1 MKHPMSETSA
11 PQPRPVPVSLREFA
25 AGDESDLNVVAPWV
39 GPAVDEETGKLKE
52 PLRKRHLIATSVGW
66 PKPGHE
72 PAAIAL
78 NEAILAELYVRPGL
92 LAVTLAI
99 SEKNF
104 NSTRSLSIWED
115 EEALKGFLKSG
126 PHIAAARQV
135 RELMY
140 DWEGAN
146 WESEE
151 TLELPTFDDAKAKL
165 DEVRAPGPSAFES
178 YDGHRPA

>member
-1 MKHPMSETSA
+1 MSENS
-11 PQPRPVPVSLREFA
+11 VPESRTVPASLREFA

-39 GPAVDEETGKLKE
+39 GPAVDEETGRLKE
-52 PLRKRHLIATSVGW
+52 PIRKRHLIATSVGW

-99 SEKNF
+99 SENNF

-126 PHIAAARQV
+126 PHIAAARRV
-135 RELMY
+135 KELMY

-146 WESEE
+146 WESAE
-151 TLELPTFDDAKAKL
+151 TLELPTFDEAKAKL
-165 DEVRAPGPSAFES
+165 DAVRAPGPSGFES
-178 YDGHRPA
+178 YDADRSA